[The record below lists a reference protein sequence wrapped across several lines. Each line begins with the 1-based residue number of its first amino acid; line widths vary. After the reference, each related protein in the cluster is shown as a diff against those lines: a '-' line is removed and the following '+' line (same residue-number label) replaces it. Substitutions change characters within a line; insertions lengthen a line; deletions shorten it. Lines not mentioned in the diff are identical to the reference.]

1 MTRNKHTYTS
11 FFTANTFFRTLHI
24 IKTHSQHLCR
34 ETRPRLS
41 VLDAQIKACRSTK
54 TKQRSGGLGQK
65 NGMVPFTSLL
75 QTSFLHVPLCLLYPY
90 YPRAFPNLYYFPSNS
105 SPPQASLSP
114 QTQLP
119 NRTEKVW
126 ESLPRAF
133 LFQFSSV
140 FISCNVLSFHRR
152 HFYNKTS

>member
-11 FFTANTFFRTLHI
+11 FFTANTFFPTLHI
-24 IKTHSQHLCR
+24 IQTHSQHLCR

-41 VLDAQIKACRSTK
+41 VLDAQINACRSTK

-75 QTSFLHVPLCLLYPY
+75 QISSLHVPLCLLYPY

-105 SPPQASLSP
+105 YPPPSQP
-114 QTQLP
+114 FTP
-119 NRTEKVW
+119 TELKKCGK
-126 ESLPRAF
+126 AF
-133 LFQFSSV
+133 DELFCSNFPLFLLV
-140 FISCNVLSFHRR
+140 R
-152 HFYNKTS
+152 K

>member
-24 IKTHSQHLCR
+24 IQTHSQHLCR
-34 ETRPRLS
+34 ETCPRLS

-105 SPPQASLSP
+105 SPPPKPAFHPKHSC
-114 QTQLP
+114 QTEL
-119 NRTEKVW
+119 KKCGK
-126 ESLPRAF
+126 AF
-133 LFQFSSV
+133 HELFCSNFPLFLLVSSGT
-140 FISCNVLSFHRR
+140 
-152 HFYNKTS
+152 K